1 MAAAGIYKLEIK
13 KDSLECSICRSH
25 NECMKNKYALKNEND
40 TIYYVGSI
48 MDCPVEDQEGTL
60 VDVTEDSFSFYAD
73 GEGYTYPI
81 SECVGWTVVKV
92 A

>member
-1 MAAAGIYKLEIK
+1 
-13 KDSLECSICRSH
+13 
-25 NECMKNKYALKNEND
+25 MKNKYALMNENE
-40 TIYYVGSI
+40 TIYHVGSI
-48 MDCPVEDQEGTL
+48 MDCPVEGQEGAL

-81 SECVGWTVVKV
+81 SECVGWTVVKI